1 MRLQPIENLSKTYS
15 GDPHLGQTKLN
26 GLLLLTIHGV
36 LGGPRAIFC
45 QKTELQSSFSGAPC
59 LYEITK
65 PSLCGYLSTLWQC
78 LFGQDSGTDRGPRS
92 KLQRAGLEQ
101 GAVLGKCSCLQEE
114 EEEEV
119 EIDHDHDQ
127 IAGQIQ
133 LGGRLPGLLL
143 CHVPI
148 HLFCSSAIV
157 TSWARWSNAIVSG
170 IVWGPRTMRGA
181 GLSWDQRG
189 AELLIHT

>member
-1 MRLQPIENLSKTYS
+1 MFVKEQSCKAVFQGHPVCTHLQQKKT
-15 GDPHLGQTKLN
+15 
-26 GLLLLTIHGV
+26 
-36 LGGPRAIFC
+36 C
-45 QKTELQSSFSGAPC
+45 
-59 LYEITK
+59 
-65 PSLCGYLSTLWQC
+65 CGYLSTLWQC

-101 GAVLGKCSCLQEE
+101 GAVLGKHSCLQEE
-114 EEEEV
+114 EEVEED
-119 EIDHDHDQ
+119 DHDHDQ
-127 IAGQIQ
+127 IAGQIR

-170 IVWGPRTMRGA
+170 IV
-181 GLSWDQRG
+181 
-189 AELLIHT
+189 

>member
-1 MRLQPIENLSKTYS
+1 MSK
-15 GDPHLGQTKLN
+15 N
-26 GLLLLTIHGV
+26 
-36 LGGPRAIFC
+36 RAAKQFFRGTLFVFNYKKSC
-45 QKTELQSSFSGAPC
+45 
-59 LYEITK
+59 
-65 PSLCGYLSTLWQC
+65 CGCLSTLLQC

-114 EEEEV
+114 EEVEE
-119 EIDHDHDQ
+119 DNHDHDQ

-170 IVWGPRTMRGA
+170 IV
-181 GLSWDQRG
+181 
-189 AELLIHT
+189 